1 MDRLLE
7 KFNLQTEPGRNRNY
21 EELNYKHWNR
31 RCDKISPKKQKPRT
45 RWLHRRIL
53 SRFREKLMPIL
64 LKLFKKLRKEH
75 FKAHFSRRP
84 SPSYQNQTKTTTTKR
99 KIQANITNEH
109 RCKTPQQN
117 FSKQNSTQIKKFIH
131 HDQLGLIQGCKDSSI
146 HANQSMWYSI
156 LTNWK
161 IKAIWLSQ

>member
-1 MDRLLE
+1 MTTYRGFCLHSCNFQFCRCRDFGAKGQNIFARTHNTGSIELEAETDIWPFGAFCTTGCAIYTTEMTAPGYWGKIELLPY
-7 KFNLQTEPGRNRNY
+7 TGG
-21 EELNYKHWNR
+21 WV
-31 RCDKISPKKQKPRT
+31 
-45 RWLHRRIL
+45 
-53 SRFREKLMPIL
+53 
-64 LKLFKKLRKEH
+64 
-75 FKAHFSRRP
+75 
-84 SPSYQNQTKTTTTKR
+84 
-99 KIQANITNEH
+99 TNEH